1 MEIRTA
7 ASPKDVKFYDT
18 ARLREEFL
26 IPEVFKKDEIT
37 LVYSHVDRIIT
48 GGVLPVSG
56 ALKLNAGEELRA
68 DYFLQRREMGVINIG
83 GDGRIVVDG
92 REYDVGHREAMYI
105 GMGAREVSFASLNAK
120 TPARFYLNST
130 PAHRTHPT
138 VLIRPEGVPEDGVVI
153 VKDENKVHL
162 GSPEESNVRT
172 ICKYILPG
180 QVESCQLVMGMTHLE
195 PGSVWNSM
203 PCHTHDRRME
213 VYLYFEVPSDGFVM
227 HYMGE
232 PDETRHIVM
241 RNEQAVISPSWSIH
255 CGCGSSNYTF
265 IWGMAGENQEFT
277 DMDAVTTDML
287 R

>member
-7 ASPKDVKFYDT
+7 ASPKDVKNYDT
-18 ARLREEFL
+18 GRLREEFL
-26 IPEVFKKDEIT
+26 IPEIFKKDEIP

-48 GGVLPVSG
+48 GGAMPVDRE
-56 ALKLNAGEELRA
+56 LKLDAADELRA
-68 DYFLQRREMGVINIG
+68 EYFLERREMGVINIG
-83 GDGRIVVDG
+83 GDGCIKADG
-92 REYDVGHREAMYI
+92 RVYKVAHREAMYL
-105 GMGAREVSFASLNAK
+105 GMGTKEISFTSDDSSNPAK
-120 TPARFYLNST
+120 FYINST
-130 PAHRTHPT
+130 PAHRACPT
-138 VLIRPEGVPEDGVVI
+138 VLIKQEGTPEEGVVI

-162 GSPEESNVRT
+162 GSAEESNVRT

-213 VYLYFEVPSDGFVM
+213 VYLYFEVPKDGFVM

-265 IWGMAGENQEFT
+265 IWGMAGENQVFS
-277 DMDAVTTDML
+277 DMDNVTSDML